1 MYSYYKVGQYVKLL
15 QGIKCR
21 LFVSSWQ
28 AACWSPDGR
37 TLLFAT
43 ENEPIIYSLTF
54 STNIDDT
61 STVIGGSQS
70 AVVSVSLAEVD
81 LKTEDGETTK

>member
-1 MYSYYKVGQYVKLL
+1 M
-15 QGIKCR
+15 

>member
-1 MYSYYKVGQYVKLL
+1 M
-15 QGIKCR
+15 
-21 LFVSSWQ
+21 
-28 AACWSPDGR
+28 ACWSPDGR

-43 ENEPIIYSLTF
+43 ETEPIIYSLTF
-54 STNIDDT
+54 STSIDDT

-81 LKTEDGETTK
+81 LDTEDGNIVR